1 MALLERLRR
10 WRTQQQSSSLGT
22 AKLYWGEESLEV
34 VGESNYQDALWSIC
48 GGVPGGSRVRHAV
61 VTVLVAEPEN
71 PFDENAISVRID
83 SHRVGYL
90 DRQTALSY
98 GDGLQAL
105 VSATG
110 QHVALGGVIVGGGV
124 RESGPGLLGV
134 WLDHNPSHF
143 GVRSR
148 SFAPSQLRTGF
159 SEAWLTD
166 VDDDSYDLSWFDE
179 LPENDVAAIAL
190 LRDLLAVDPDPIDR
204 HFQFAELE
212 SRLYRRREAD
222 PSALHAYDVACGQ
235 HDAEME
241 SICAAF
247 LEKWGKVPLLET
259 YRQMAIR
266 QQKRRDWPAVV
277 WWASRGLV
285 AVRHGGGA
293 IGRRRRPAEAA
304 RPWAG
309 EARSPLPAA
318 PDIIVAH
325 RRRSGGGCLVAPERP
340 RRRRRRGLDVRDA
353 GLPAL
358 LGPVRAPRRP
368 RPQTIPMPGLPPRPT
383 VTDILGPARPSRC
396 GAIGSATAL

>member
-10 WRTQQQSSSLGT
+10 WRTQQQTSPLGT

-48 GGVPGGSRVRHAV
+48 GGVPGGARVRHAV
-61 VTVLVAEPEN
+61 VAVLVAEPEN
-71 PFDENAISVRID
+71 PYDENAISVRID

-124 RESGPGLLGV
+124 RASGPGLLGV

-277 WWASRGLV
+277 WWSTRGLTLY
-285 AVRHGGGA
+285 GA
-293 IGRRRRPAEAA
+293 AAA
-304 RPWAG
+304 RSDAVEDLLKRRALG
-309 EARSPLPAA
+309 LAKLEAPS
-318 PDIIVAH
+318 
-325 RRRSGGGCLVAPERP
+325 
-340 RRRRRRGLDVRDA
+340 
-353 GLPAL
+353 
-358 LGPVRAPRRP
+358 
-368 RPQTIPMPGLPPRPT
+368 PPRPASSSRIVAVAAVDASSQPSDPGGDGGVDWT
-383 VTDILGPARPSRC
+383 FELLTCERCSAPFERLVVPGRKPSLCPACRLGRA
-396 GAIGSATAL
+396 

>member
-10 WRTQQQSSSLGT
+10 WRTQQQSAPLGT

-34 VGESNYQDALWSIC
+34 VGESNYQDALWQIC

-61 VTVLVAEPEN
+61 VAVLVPEPEN
-71 PFDENAISVRID
+71 PYDENAISVRID
-83 SHRVGYL
+83 SRRVGYL

-98 GDGLQAL
+98 LDGLQAL
-105 VSATG
+105 VNATG

-124 RESGPGLLGV
+124 RASGPGLLGV

-148 SFAPSQLRTGF
+148 SFAPVQVRTGF
-159 SEAWLTD
+159 SEAWLSD
-166 VDDDSYDLSWFDE
+166 LDDDSYDLSWFDE

-190 LRDLLAVDPDPIDR
+190 LRDLLAVDTDPIDR

-241 SICAAF
+241 LICAAF
-247 LEKWGKVPLLET
+247 VEKWGKVPLLET

-277 WWASRGLV
+277 WWATRGLELYGT
-285 AVRHGGGA
+285 A
-293 IGRRRRPAEAA
+293 AA
-304 RPWAG
+304 RSDAVDDLLK
-309 EARSPLPAA
+309 RR
-318 PDIIVAH
+318 AH
-325 RRRSGGGCLVAPERP
+325 
-340 RRRRRRGLDVRDA
+340 GLA
-353 GLPAL
+353 KLETP
-358 LGPVRAPRRP
+358 
-368 RPQTIPMPGLPPRPT
+368 TPPRPSASSRIVAVPAMDASSLPGDPGGGDGVDRT
-383 VTDILGPARPSRC
+383 FETLTCHRCPTTFERLVVPGRKPTLCPSCRLGRP
-396 GAIGSATAL
+396 